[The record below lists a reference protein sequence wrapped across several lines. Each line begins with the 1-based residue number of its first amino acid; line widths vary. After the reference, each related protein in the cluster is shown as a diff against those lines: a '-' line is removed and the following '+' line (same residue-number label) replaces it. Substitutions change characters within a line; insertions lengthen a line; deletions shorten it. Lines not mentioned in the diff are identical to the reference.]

1 MEANE
6 IENGTLAKKKK
17 WGDLV
22 EGTLIQSEGEREG
35 GFIRRFERNRI
46 EEENG
51 SKMRRVD

>member
-22 EGTLIQSEGEREG
+22 EGTLIKREGEREG